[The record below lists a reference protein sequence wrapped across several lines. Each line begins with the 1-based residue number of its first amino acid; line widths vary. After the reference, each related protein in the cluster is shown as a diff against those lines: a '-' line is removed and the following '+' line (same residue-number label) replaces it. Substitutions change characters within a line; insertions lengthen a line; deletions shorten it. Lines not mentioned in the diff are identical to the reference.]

1 MQDDLLLRR
10 AHASAHHGTDGA
22 NKTDTENQPGVGS
35 HETITPSVCVKGA
48 SSDTDDTNSEAS
60 VEESVVQVGAFEW
73 RHAAIF
79 SGFAVEDEAVVKSAF
94 LSVVQIWS
102 RSLDGK
108 KSTTEDGTAIEKA
121 LGEVS
126 RGGRVGEDGLLSELR
141 RALECAGC
149 LEGAAEG
156 CSR

>member
-35 HETITPSVCVKGA
+35 HETVAPSVCVKGA
-48 SSDTDDTNSEAS
+48 SSDTDDTNSETS
-60 VEESVVQVGAFEW
+60 VQESVVQVGAFEW
-73 RHAAIF
+73 RHATIF
-79 SGFAVEDEAVVKSAF
+79 SGFAVEDEAGTESAF

-102 RSLDGK
+102 HSLDGK

-126 RGGRVGEDGLLSELR
+126 RGGRVGECGLLSKLGG
-141 RALECAGC
+141 ALEGAGC
-149 LEGAAEG
+149 LEGAAES
-156 CSR
+156 CS